1 MSDRETPE
9 RRTLWGGAAARLAA
23 QLMPLPALAA
33 FFLGL
38 SDAIQRTEG
47 PLDGVTAPVG
57 ERTLFPSPKIGKF
70 TEVEQ
75 AVDAQLPAAE
85 AATVRLEVKHS
96 GVAKIAGS
104 GVIVSPGGLVL
115 TAGHNLEGA
124 TGATEVFLADG
135 RTREAVALGY
145 DHDSDTG
152 VLQILAEGQEQFSY
166 AEIRDGDRMLAGE
179 WCFALGHPGG
189 NDDGRG
195 VVLRV
200 GQVVATSAPIV
211 RTTCKLASGDSGGPL
226 FDLKGRVAAIHSRIT
241 EDITENF
248 HIRTPVFIGAWTDL
262 APGAM
267 LPVLAARDDTP
278 PTRGSEML
286 ASKTGNAV
294 PVSAVVRVDES
305 KRDEDFSREVARAR
319 ASIVSIENAARGE
332 RLCLG
337 TAIAPA
343 VVVTKA
349 STINGTAELQVRF
362 ANGQTTAAFL
372 VAGEETNDLAYL
384 RLAHPAPSYIRP
396 IKNEGAMATHRG
408 RFVVTPLPRTDSP
421 LSYESGTIASN
432 PRDIPRRHGFLGIK
446 LVGDLDKT
454 IEREIEAIYP
464 GSIAQDAGMMPG
476 DTIISVGGKT
486 IRTGAQAKAAFSAY
500 YPGETVAIQV
510 LRDGVSHL
518 FHPRMTSDHKLDRS
532 GLDPHFA
539 RAAMIDGP
547 TSWRQ
552 TGFTQVT
559 QHDIALRPDQ
569 MGTPLIDLKGRF
581 IALSI
586 ARVDRVT
593 TLALPSSAIHQP
605 PRF

>member
-38 SDAIQRTEG
+38 SDAVRRTVDPVEG
-47 PLDGVTAPVG
+47 AGAPAG
-57 ERTLFPSPKIGKF
+57 ERTLFASPRIHKF
-70 TEVEQ
+70 AEVER
-75 AVDAQLPAAE
+75 AVGARLAAAE

-96 GVAKIAGS
+96 GLAKIAGS
-104 GVIVSPGGLVL
+104 GVIVSSEGLVL
-115 TAGHNLEGA
+115 TAGHNIEGA
-124 TGATEVFLADG
+124 TGGTEVFLADG
-135 RTREAVALGY
+135 RTRKAVVLGY

-152 VLQILAEGQEQFSY
+152 VLQILTEGQERFPF
-166 AEIRDGDRMLAGE
+166 AEIRDEDRMLAGA

-189 NDDGRG
+189 SDEGRG

-200 GQVVATSAPIV
+200 GQVVATSESII

-226 FDLKGRVAAIHSRIT
+226 FDLKGRVAAVHSRIT

-248 HIRTPVFIGAWTDL
+248 HIRTPVFVATWTDL
-262 APGAM
+262 APGSM
-267 LPVLAARDDTP
+267 LPAIADRDEP
-278 PTRGSEML
+278 SETRGNEML
-286 ASKTGNAV
+286 VSQTGNAV
-294 PVSAVVRVDES
+294 PVSAVVSGDFKTTDEEF
-305 KRDEDFSREVARAR
+305 DLAVARAR
-319 ASIVSIENAARGE
+319 ASTVSIEDAMRGE

-362 ANGQTTAAFL
+362 ANGQTTPAFL

-396 IKNEGAMATHRG
+396 FKDEGATATRRG
-408 RFVVTPLPRTDSP
+408 RFVVTPLPHSDSP
-421 LSYESGTIASN
+421 LGYESGTIASN
-432 PRDIPRRHGFLGIK
+432 PRDIARARGLLGIK
-446 LVGDLDKT
+446 FVLGPDRVV
-454 IEREIEAIYP
+454 EREIEKIYP

-476 DTIISVGGKT
+476 DTIISVGGQKV
-486 IRTGAQAKAAFSAY
+486 RTGAQAKAAIGAY

-510 LRDGVSHL
+510 LREGVAHL
-518 FHPRMTSDHKLDRS
+518 LHPRMTSDHKIDSS
-532 GLDPHFA
+532 GLDPHFE
-539 RAAMIDGP
+539 RAAVIDGP

-569 MGTPLIDLKGRF
+569 MGTPLLDLKGRF

-593 TLALPSSAIHQP
+593 TLALPSSAIQQP
-605 PRF
+605 PRL